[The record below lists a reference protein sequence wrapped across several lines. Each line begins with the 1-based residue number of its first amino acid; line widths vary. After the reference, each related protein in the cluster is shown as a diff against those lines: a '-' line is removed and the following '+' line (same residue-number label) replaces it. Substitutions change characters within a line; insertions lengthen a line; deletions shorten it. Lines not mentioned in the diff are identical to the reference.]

1 MEAIIVLITAG
12 FFVGFVINKTK
23 TKNDYEYKNDILK
36 SHIELLKDSDYR
48 KTLQDT
54 EDLKT
59 KKF

>member
-1 MEAIIVLITAG
+1 MITIIVLITAG
-12 FFVGFVINKTK
+12 FFVGFLINK

-36 SHIELLKDSDYR
+36 SHIELLKDPDYR
-48 KTLQDT
+48 KTLQDI